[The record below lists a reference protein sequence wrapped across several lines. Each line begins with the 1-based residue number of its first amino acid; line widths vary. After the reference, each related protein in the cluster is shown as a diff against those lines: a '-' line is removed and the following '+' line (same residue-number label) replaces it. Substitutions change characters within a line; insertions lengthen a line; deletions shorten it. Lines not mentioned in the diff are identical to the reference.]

1 MIKIIV
7 AFFLLM
13 ILVFL
18 RICYENKTFV
28 MQHYEVDAKL
38 KNNGKGWKIV
48 FLSDLHNKEYG
59 TRNIRLLNAIRKE
72 DPDLILV
79 GGDMLIR
86 SVEDKSA
93 KAVAFM
99 RQLPSIAPVYCAN
112 GNHEQKMKE
121 CDEKYDNA
129 YQKYRKQLVDSDI
142 HMLEN
147 EVKTVMLGGE
157 EVQIGGLEIPT
168 AFFAKQL
175 WWKHYDSFQDKSPEN
190 LMPGQ
195 FDMRSRKEGGPYKI
209 LMAHQA
215 LYAETYAGW
224 GMDLVLCGHLHGGG
238 IRLPRI
244 GGVISPQL
252 TFFPKYSGEHSKYG
266 ECDIIVSKGLGW
278 HSIPI
283 RLFNRAE
290 VVVIHGKS

>member
-13 ILVFL
+13 ILVSL

-28 MQHYEVDAKL
+28 IQHYEVNAKL

-72 DPDLILV
+72 EPDLILV

-86 SVEDKSA
+86 SVEDKSE

-121 CDEKYDNA
+121 CEEEYGKA
-129 YQKYRKQLVDSDI
+129 YENYRKQLVDSGI

-147 EVKTVMLGGE
+147 QVETVRLGEE
-157 EVQIGGLEIPT
+157 EVQIGGLEIPLS
-168 AFFAKQL
+168 FFSKQL
-175 WWKHYDSFQDKSPEN
+175 WWKHYASFQDETPEN

-224 GMDLVLCGHLHGGG
+224 GMDLVLCGHLHGGVVRIPG
-238 IRLPRI
+238 I

-252 TFFPKYSGEHSKYG
+252 TFFPKYSGEHSRYATT
-266 ECDIIVSKGLGW
+266 DIIVSKGLGG